1 MKGRNNR
8 QLAVIRKEIIKTQ
21 VFGIPAA
28 LLLGLGLYGLF
39 AANGDAFHPLLNN
52 QNVVYGMLVAGA
64 ILEVLQI
71 YRLIPLLKEQVRLL
85 DDRNPYRLSHVSD
98 LVIARDS
105 TVYRFRPGRPVYRS
119 DGCEAVAAGAG
130 PAGHQPVL

>member
-71 YRLIPLLKEQVRLL
+71 VRLIPLLKEQVRLL
-85 DDRNPYRLSHVSD
+85 DDRNP
-98 LVIARDS
+98 
-105 TVYRFRPGRPVYRS
+105 
-119 DGCEAVAAGAG
+119 
-130 PAGHQPVL
+130 